1 MASTPRPSRSGSD
14 TRTSAPPTASIS
26 TPTWRSRRPRS
37 PRPRHRAPAQAGT
50 GPPTRCSPS
59 WKACEYAALTNTQP
73 AAAQPL
79 ADLAPHIRAR
89 RIRSP
94 GGLRVPGAVA
104 GSVDGPAAPG
114 VGVLDG
120 AAVLAAPVRPP
131 HGEHDPAGLDRGARG
146 RVRVLRRGA
155 GEAHSGKCGAEHF
168 PGSVPG
174 RVMWPMTVGV
184 QRQGDQPPAAGVTP
198 SFGWRLPETGGGSV
212 ETCRSD
218 RRLWTRPPSR
228 AGRFRHL

>member
-89 RIRSP
+89 RIRGRGRLRGAVGAAGRGP
-94 GGLRVPGAVA
+94 GQVLPVRVPDVVFRQG
-104 GSVDGPAAPG
+104 GPPG
-114 VGVLDG
+114 VGDLRAGSLPGRPRARVHGPGRHPGGADPVRQPDPGRDQG
-120 AAVLAAPVRPP
+120 AAEGP
-131 HGEHDPAGLDRGARG
+131 GEDREPAVD
-146 RVRVLRRGA
+146 
-155 GEAHSGKCGAEHF
+155 
-168 PGSVPG
+168 
-174 RVMWPMTVGV
+174 GV
-184 QRQGDQPPAAGVTP
+184 
-198 SFGWRLPETGGGSV
+198 
-212 ETCRSD
+212 
-218 RRLWTRPPSR
+218 
-228 AGRFRHL
+228 